1 MEYILNILELKYIL
15 LQCSVLFL
23 HVGVIVVWLGSG
35 KDHVWAE
42 NTWKSPQTSNTS
54 SGLLL
59 TNVTT
64 SFCSVTQHEHQLINM
79 WGERDTEHLVEMST
93 AGFAEMLN
101 ADILF
106 SDWKTSLRVLNVVSV
121 WGFQSGGLSR
131 WLSWRALFSTE
142 MSILTCGADED
153 S

>member
-15 LQCSVLFL
+15 LQCSVLFV
-23 HVGVIVVWLGSG
+23 HVGVTVVWLGSG

-64 SFCSVTQHEHQLINM
+64 LY
-79 WGERDTEHLVEMST
+79 DL
-93 AGFAEMLN
+93 L
-101 ADILF
+101 
-106 SDWKTSLRVLNVVSV
+106 LRH
-121 WGFQSGGLSR
+121 
-131 WLSWRALFSTE
+131 AT
-142 MSILTCGADED
+142 
-153 S
+153 